1 MPLKSIFVVGIS
13 WKITQVKQK
22 LTWLTLVRSEEDNPL
37 GSLPTNISLH
47 ELSLWGLSKYLL
59 LLGLIFVSKWGLRPN
74 IKVQAF
80 APTLLILNIWLYIMV
95 FDYITNFKY
104 LLTSYSSMGLLVFPS
119 LSVGGSL
126 SKNHQIFFFIKIYIY
141 KISLLI
147 LNK

>member
-1 MPLKSIFVVGIS
+1 
-13 WKITQVKQK
+13 
-22 LTWLTLVRSEEDNPL
+22 
-37 GSLPTNISLH
+37 
-47 ELSLWGLSKYLL
+47 
-59 LLGLIFVSKWGLRPN
+59 
-74 IKVQAF
+74 
-80 APTLLILNIWLYIMV
+80 MV